1 MRAWFWGLLS
11 LGLVLRL
18 SLALL
23 TPLQDKPAIIPYFND
38 EPAHFNHVE
47 YIAQTGRLPVQTSNS
62 QNAFDR
68 YEFEYYQAPLYY
80 FITSPFYRLGE
91 KLTPGY
97 EYLYLR
103 FLSVLFS
110 LGGLVVLYSACRR
123 FFEQEGIALSVLL
136 IGAVGGIPLR
146 FGSLVTNDSL
156 LFAVACLYFAL
167 ILQIVSAPCDRRLFI
182 AGVLVAA
189 AGLWTKAS
197 FLVLLPLLP
206 WVLLRSPNRSIVK
219 AVGAVI
225 LPLAAILP
233 WYLRNRSLYGRII
246 PIEVGF
252 GPVDPIVQSN
262 ALERILN
269 TGNYFVRSFVFPYD
283 QLWGGFLDHPV
294 YVLVALLLVVFGVFG
309 LIVLWKRG
317 TFWFWIF
324 AGAIALNA
332 LSYLFFNI
340 LRFQAEARLLMP
352 SLPFILV
359 ILSLGAFRIV
369 RESTNRAMVL
379 LGLWV
384 ALPWVSAML

>member
-11 LGLVLRL
+11 AGLVLRL
-18 SLALL
+18 LLAFL
-23 TPLQDKPAIIPYFND
+23 TPIQDKPAVIPYFND

-80 FITSPFYRLGE
+80 FITSPFYLLGE

-97 EYLYLR
+97 EYLWVRL
-103 FLSVLFS
+103 LSILFS
-110 LGGLVVLYSACRR
+110 MGGLIVLYSACRR
-123 FFEQEGIALSVLL
+123 FFEQEGIAISVLL
-136 IGAVGGIPLR
+136 IGAIGGIPLR

-156 LFAVACLYFAL
+156 LFAIACLYLAL
-167 ILQIVSAPCDRRLFI
+167 IIQIITEPCDRRLFV

-206 WVLLRSPNRSIVK
+206 WILLRSPNRSIVR
-219 AVGAVI
+219 AVGAII
-225 LPLAAILP
+225 LPLIAILP

-252 GPVDPIVQSN
+252 GPVNPIAASN

-269 TGNYFVRSFVFPYD
+269 TGNYLVRSFVFPYD

-294 YVLVALLLVVFGVFG
+294 YVFEALSLAIYGVFG
-309 LIVLWKRG
+309 LIILWRRG
-317 TFWFWIF
+317 RSWFWTF
-324 AGAIALNA
+324 AGAGALNA
-332 LSYLFFNI
+332 LGYLCLNTI
-340 LRFQAEARLLMP
+340 HFQADARFLIP

-359 ILSLGAFRIV
+359 ILSLGAFRIM
-369 RESTNRAMVL
+369 RGRTNRTIVL
-379 LGLWV
+379 LGLWI
-384 ALPWVSAML
+384 ALPWVSAIL